1 VADNEI
7 NARNVSLYAHDGIQF
22 NNEGRKALVRALK
35 HHLNERISL
44 KPYRGYRYKVDF
56 RDVDR
61 YVTNSGGDRRHDSPS
76 YRGRGGSPMSGA
88 NSGGDRHGSPGY
100 RGRAGSPMSGAN
112 SGGDR
117 IHDSPSYRGRG
128 GSPMSGA
135 NSGGD
140 RRHGSPGYRGRAGSP
155 MSGANSG
162 GDRRHGSPS
171 YRGRAGS
178 PMSGASYDGRRVI
191 TNARINPDK
200 LETTRNQPWIP
211 DQQGRQRDISEML
224 QKILELV
231 QN

>member
-1 VADNEI
+1 MSKVQYIVADNET
-7 NARNVSLYAHDGIQF
+7 NARNVLLYAHDGIHF

-44 KPYRGYRYKVDF
+44 KPYRGYRYKVDY
-56 RDVDR
+56 RDADR
-61 YVTNSGGDRRHDSPS
+61 YVTNSGGDRGQYSPS
-76 YRGRGGSPMSGA
+76 YRGS
-88 NSGGDRHGSPGY
+88 N
-100 RGRAGSPMSGAN
+100 
-112 SGGDR
+112 
-117 IHDSPSYRGRG
+117 

-140 RRHGSPGYRGRAGSP
+140 RRHGSPGYRGGGGSP

-171 YRGRAGS
+171 YRGRPGS
-178 PMSGASYDGRRVI
+178 PMSGASYDGRRVM
-191 TNARINPDK
+191 TNARLNPDK

-211 DQQGRQRDISEML
+211 DQQRRQRDISDML